1 MPRWFLYLLLLT
13 CARVV
18 ALNKEKVKPQKVK
31 PQKGKMQRVKPQTL
45 SRGWGDNI
53 TWAQTYE
60 EALSKMIESQKPLMV
75 IHHQEDCPHSQ
86 ALKKVFAVSKSIQKM
101 AKEDFIMLNLVHE
114 TIDKNL
120 APDGNY
126 VPRILFVDPSMTVR
140 TDIIG
145 RYSNHL
151 YTYEP
156 KDLVLLASNMRK
168 AKALLHTEL

>member
-1 MPRWFLYLLLLT
+1 M
-13 CARVV
+13 RV
-18 ALNKEKVKPQKVK
+18 ND
-31 PQKGKMQRVKPQTL
+31 
-45 SRGWGDNI
+45 S
-53 TWAQTYE
+53 
-60 EALSKMIESQKPLMV
+60 
-75 IHHQEDCPHSQ
+75 HHLQ

-156 KDLVLLASNMRK
+156 KDLVLCEWPFTISNEGLGERGNEEYTDRQQ
-168 AKALLHTEL
+168 L